1 MFRVQ
6 KWSNSLG
13 IRIPKSFAL
22 KLGLKEGSKVNL
34 DVADGHFVITPKST
48 TLEELLL
55 KVTPENLPKEVSTG
69 EPQGRESW

>member
-1 MFRVQ
+1 MKNNHYDILERVVMCFR
-6 KWSNSLG
+6 
-13 IRIPKSFAL
+13 F
-22 KLGLKEGSKVNL
+22 
-34 DVADGHFVITPKST
+34 KST